1 MVKSKLLNQRHRV
14 FKLRSVSGAS
24 LLIIGIIVLIIC
36 SIEQAGKLE
45 FLELS
50 VFDLMMR
57 SRSKTELDS
66 RITVVGIEESDIK
79 TWQQSTFSDRLLAEL
94 LAKLQKYRPAV
105 IGLDIYLDTP
115 QPPGNALLLEQLE
128 AENVI
133 AVRKIDRAGG
143 ISAPP
148 NVPLRR
154 IGFDNFLLDPDGKIR
169 RNFMAFQQGD
179 RTIYSFALQMSA
191 FYLDAR
197 ERLKL
202 KPDRFELG
210 ETAFGRLQANS
221 GGYQLSVLDVLGAQT
236 ILNYRSPGKA
246 ARRLSFTHVLSD
258 NFNPDW
264 ITGKII
270 IIGYGAPS
278 KKDVFSTPFEVR
290 TMPGVVI
297 QAHMVS
303 QIISTVI
310 DGRPLF
316 IFLPQWGEVCWIVLW
331 SISGAVLVWRNEHP
345 LRLGAG
351 LIAALGVLS
360 GACFLGFLAAVWIP
374 VIPAIIALFITTG
387 VISVYKTF
395 HQSSVDELTGLANRE
410 QLIELLQKSVCKPQS
425 SIALLSIEIERLKTI
440 NDSLGKQVGDRL
452 LILVSQRIQNS
463 IRDRDRLARVNTA
476 EFSVVLFSLKDRAY
490 AVAIAKRIQQEL
502 AHPYNFQ
509 GQELVITTSIGI
521 AFNEPGQSIEAE
533 ELLRNSN
540 LAADRARILGKNQYA
555 VFAPQMHSETVAQW
569 QLENDLRRGIE
580 QQEFQLYYQPII
592 DFKTNRIAG
601 FEALVRWISP
611 TRGLVTPIEFI
622 PLAEATGL
630 IIPLGN
636 WILHEACRQMHY
648 WHQQFD
654 RLPELT
660 ISVNLSSH
668 QFSPFLVKR
677 VAEILSETQLSARCL
692 KLEITESAMIDNL
705 EEAIAL
711 LQQLKTLG
719 IKLSIDDFG
728 TGYSSLSYLQ
738 QFCAD
743 TLKVDRSFV
752 NQIESSVKNKAIV
765 DIIITLAHK
774 LEMDVIAEGIETEEH
789 RAILK
794 SLECEYGQGYLF
806 AKPLSSTEATK
817 LLVQQFATHL

>member
-1 MVKSKLLNQRHRV
+1 MVKSTLSNQRQQILN
-14 FKLRSVSGAS
+14 LRSVSRATA
-24 LLIIGIIVLIIC
+24 LIISFIILIIC
-36 SIEQAGKLE
+36 SVEQAGKLE
-45 FLELS
+45 FLELA

-57 SRSKTELDS
+57 SRGETELDT

-79 TWQQSTFSDRLLAEL
+79 TWQQSTFSDLLLAKL
-94 LAKLQKYRPAV
+94 LAKLQQYRPAV
-105 IGLDIYLDTP
+105 IGLDIYRDLP

-133 AVRKIDRAGG
+133 VINKIDRDGDIFA
-143 ISAPP
+143 SP
-148 NVPLRR
+148 NVPPER

-179 RTIYSFALQMSA
+179 RTMYSFALQMSA

-197 ERLKL
+197 KGLKL

-210 ETAFGRLQANS
+210 ETAFSRLQADS
-221 GGYQLSVLDVLGAQT
+221 GGYQLSASDVLGAQT
-236 ILNYRSPGKA
+236 ILNYRSSGKA
-246 ARRLSFTHVLSD
+246 ARRLSFTHVLNGNLD
-258 NFNPDW
+258 PDW

-278 KKDVFSTPFEVR
+278 KKDVFFTPFEVEK
-290 TMPGVVI
+290 MPGAVI
-297 QAHMVS
+297 HAHMVS
-303 QIISTVI
+303 QIISTVL

-316 IFLPQWGEVCWIVLW
+316 SFLPQWGEVGWIVLW
-331 SISGAVLVWRNEHP
+331 SISGAVLVWRIEHP
-345 LRLGAG
+345 LTLGVS

-360 GACFLGFLAAVWIP
+360 GACFLSFLEAVWIP
-374 VIPAIIALFITTG
+374 VTPAIIALLITAG
-387 VISVYKTF
+387 VISAYKTF
-395 HQSSVDELTGLANRE
+395 HKSLVDELTGLANRQ
-410 QLIELLQKSVCKPQS
+410 QLIALLQKSICKPQS
-425 SIALLSIEIERLKTI
+425 SIALLSIEIDRLKTI

-452 LILVSQRIQNS
+452 LVLVSQRLQNS
-463 IRDRDRLARVNTA
+463 IRDRDRLARVGTA
-476 EFSVVLFSLKDRAY
+476 EFSLVLFSLKDRAY
-490 AVAIAKRIQQEL
+490 AVAIATRIQQEL
-502 AHPYNFQ
+502 AQPFNLQ
-509 GQELVITTSIGI
+509 GEELVITTSIGI
-521 AFNEPGQSIEAE
+521 AFNQPGQSIQAE

-540 LAADRARILGKNQYA
+540 LASDRARIIGKNQYA
-555 VFAPQMHSETVAQW
+555 VFASQMHSETVAQW
-569 QLENDLRRGIE
+569 QLENDLRHGIE

-592 DFKTNRIAG
+592 DFKTDRIVG
-601 FEALVRWISP
+601 FEALVRWMSP
-611 TRGLVTPIEFI
+611 TRGLVMPDEFI

-636 WILHEACRQMHY
+636 WILHKACWQMHY

-654 RLPELT
+654 RPPELT
-660 ISVNLSSH
+660 ISINLSSH
-668 QFSPFLVKR
+668 QFSPILVET
-677 VAEILSETQLSARCL
+677 VAQILLETQLSAQCL
-692 KLEITESAMIDNL
+692 KLEITESAMMDNV

-711 LQQLKTLG
+711 LQQLKAIG

-752 NQIESSVKNKAIV
+752 SQIESSAKNRAIV

-774 LEMDVIAEGIETEEH
+774 LDMDVIAEGIETEEH

-806 AKPLSSTEATK
+806 AKPLNSIDATK
-817 LLVQQFATHL
+817 LLAQQFATNL